1 VAGEL
6 GLRKRLYCEPYANNV
21 APNRVLEKA
30 GFEFVKTDRTVP
42 GPINFEQDVNC
53 WHMSRAKH
61 DTLNAWTL

>member
-1 VAGEL
+1 MQ
-6 GLRKRLYCEPYANNV
+6 KKV